1 MAIQPGERLPDVE
14 FFVTTPDGLDTLSS
28 EAVFKGRRVVL
39 VGVPGAF
46 TPTCDRNHLPGF
58 VAEADAV
65 LASGIDAIA
74 VTAVN
79 DAFVLRAWAAS
90 ADPEGRITFLG
101 DGNGAF
107 ARAIGLTLDGSA
119 RGFGIRSKRYAMV
132 VADGVV
138 ESIAVEDAP
147 GQADVSGVGAVLARL
162 GARA

>member
-1 MAIQPGERLPDVE
+1 MAIQPGERLPQAE
-14 FFVTTPDGLDTLSS
+14 FFITTPDGLDTLSS
-28 EAVFKGRRVVL
+28 EALFKGRRVVL

-58 VAEADAV
+58 VAKADAV
-65 LASGIDAIA
+65 LARGIDTIA

-107 ARAIGLTLDGSA
+107 ARAIDLTLDGSA

-147 GQADVSGVGAVLARL
+147 GQAEVSGVEAVLARL
-162 GARA
+162 DARA

>member
-1 MAIQPGERLPDVE
+1 MAIQPGERLPEVD
-14 FFVTTPDGLDTLSS
+14 FFVTTPDGLDTLST

-90 ADPEGRITFLG
+90 ADPAGRITFLG
-101 DGNGAF
+101 DGNGTF
-107 ARAIGLTLDGSA
+107 ARAIGLTFDASA
-119 RGFGIRSKRYAMV
+119 RGFGLRSKRYAMV

-147 GQADVSGVGAVLARL
+147 GQADVSGVRAVLARL
-162 GARA
+162 AARA

>member
-1 MAIQPGERLPDVE
+1 MAIQPGERLPEVD
-14 FFVTTPDGLDTLSS
+14 FFVTTPDGLDTLST

-119 RGFGIRSKRYAMV
+119 RGFGIRSQRYAMV

-138 ESIAVEDAP
+138 ESLAVEDAP
-147 GQADVSGVGAVLARL
+147 GQAEVSGVEAVLARL
-162 GARA
+162 DARP